1 MRRKSLPVLI
11 VVALLL
17 SQAPVTF
24 AQSTSGD
31 WRAVQQ
37 IKTDAKLIVK
47 HKDGKEITGRMIEA
61 NDTALTIDRNGKP
74 FSIARSDVRQIYVT
88 TGKAEKGKWAAI
100 GAGIGAGGG
109 AGIGAIKYSPDSDDS
124 GIYVTMG
131 LLFGTG
137 VGAVSGLLFGQS
149 KRSRVLVYS
158 GN

>member
-1 MRRKSLPVLI
+1 MRSKSLPVLLA
-11 VVALLL
+11 VDLLL
-17 SQAPVTF
+17 TQPSF
-24 AQSTSGD
+24 AFGQSTTSN
-31 WRAVQQ
+31 WPAVQQ

-47 HKDGKEITGRMIEA
+47 QKDGKEIKGRMIEA
-61 NDTALTIDRNGKP
+61 NDTTLTIDRNGKP
-74 FSIARSDVRQIYVT
+74 FSIARTDVSHIYVT

-131 LLFGTG
+131 LLIGTG

-149 KRSRVLVYS
+149 
-158 GN
+158 